1 MTIRV
6 QYKVFF
12 TNNKINT
19 CSPATKCRRSRSAE
33 LSISRAVGGGPRMT
47 QRPTR
52 SRHPAFWPGSRRSA
66 DARRGDA
73 ICPSARRAVAELPKL
88 RHGRPLGAGAETKTT
103 TDNSTSPRAVT
114 PRAQAGANSAYLRC
128 VLAKAQKPNRVVVI
142 AYLRCF
148 LSLSLFTYK
157 FSIMYVR
164 GLSTCVAWT
173 LADTRPF
180 GFCYSPAVQ
189 PPGSFLLQILC
200 I

>member
-1 MTIRV
+1 V
-6 QYKVFF
+6 PDAP
-12 TNNKINT
+12 
-19 CSPATKCRRSRSAE
+19 SPNCQSS
-33 LSISRAVGGGPRMT
+33 
-47 QRPTR
+47 
-52 SRHPAFWPGSRRSA
+52 
-66 DARRGDA
+66 
-73 ICPSARRAVAELPKL
+73 AVA
-88 RHGRPLGAGAETKTT
+88 GRWAAGRWRRDE
-103 TDNSTSPRAVT
+103 DDSTSPRAVT
-114 PRAQAGANSAYLRC
+114 PRAQAGANSVYLRC

-189 PPGSFLLQILC
+189 PPGSFLLQIHSIYCVYSPGNAGYARAYLAYPVAPSLGTHAGPRVGPGDGDRHEEGHDQEEGGGGALVRHC
-200 I
+200 ECCRFNRASR